1 VAADDPG
8 WVWYRLVASDEALVR
23 LSERLADFQR
33 SGRPDA
39 LFATAT
45 TAEADEVA
53 SIASSGTDDRRTTAC
68 VVLGRLHFFRST
80 ALAAAAKRAEL
91 AKALAFLAPL
101 AGNPAVLPDPLRSLL
116 GPTADA
122 TAQDQVGTDLLR
134 AAFRT
139 PDPDLLGAGITL
151 MAAAVAATADDDPRA
166 GARMAMLIVGHQ
178 WRYQRTHRADD
189 LERTIETGERAM
201 RVLGADHPEFAGIL
215 SNLGVAHRA
224 RYTRTG
230 AMPDLTRSIE
240 LTATA
245 LAAHSADDPRRAACL
260 SNLADGYRDRSSR
273 TGDLADLGA
282 AVDCAEQALACT
294 PAGHPDHAGYLAK
307 VGAVCFRR
315 YERLGDVADLRRAIE
330 SEERARTAEPS
341 LHRPP
346 ADLCVMYRERYQRFG
361 DVADLHRAIES
372 GEHALAMLPEDDVR
386 RAGPASML
394 NLACRHLYEATEDL
408 AHLRRA
414 IGYGRLAVAT
424 YQAGS
429 LDRASALG
437 NLSPALQR
445 LYEHTGLLSDL
456 QQAIDVDEEAL
467 ALLPDGHPVRVTSLS
482 NLCVAY
488 RSRADHTEAAAD
500 RTHAIELGEQAL
512 AAIPDGDPTRGVTIR
527 MVSAAYRERFEHHG
541 DIVDLDRAIELA
553 HLALDTLPADRPDRY
568 RYLSELNIVY
578 QRRSRHSGEASDMR
592 RGIEFQE
599 QALACLPHG
608 HLALALVAT
617 NLGQAHHQFATTTG
631 RPLNED
637 RLGPLIDVIAGSA
650 ATASTTQQVRSY
662 HVAGRLATVLGDHVR
677 ATALLDSA
685 AALLPSVPPPGANW
699 RDREYRIGQY
709 TGLVRESIAAHCA
722 IGDPEGAIEVAE
734 LGRGILLAAELD
746 VDAEAVAAPTF
757 PELRAAAADGVVVLV
772 NTDLR
777 QGEAIIVTA
786 ADDPILVRLPELGGA
801 ELHRQVQQLID
812 VNQQSGFAAALRRR
826 RVIPDVAGW
835 LWDVAVAPILAAL
848 PATPRVWW
856 MPTDLLSLFPW
867 HAAGHPGEP
876 GALDAVVSSYTATLR
891 TLTHSRSR
899 PPTTERRQLTVA
911 VRDAP
916 GSTPLPATAGEAE
929 HLHDAH
935 PGLPLLSGE
944 HVTTDAV
951 LAALRESTWAH
962 FACHADADLLVPSRS
977 GIRLHDGILSLS
989 AISRLRLADAELAYL
1004 SACSTANP
1012 GINQADESLHL
1023 ASAFQLAGF
1032 RHVIATLWPIA
1043 DDFAATAA
1051 REIYRH
1057 LDGTPSA
1064 DNAALGVRRATLDLR
1079 AEYPERPDLW
1089 ASLIH
1094 NGP

>member
-1 VAADDPG
+1 M
-8 WVWYRLVASDEALVR
+8 ASDEALAR

-39 LFATAT
+39 LFATAA
-45 TAEADEVA
+45 TAEADVVA

-68 VVLGRLHFFRST
+68 AVLGRLHFFRST
-80 ALAAAAKRAEL
+80 ALAAAAQRTEL
-91 AKALAFLAPL
+91 AKALTFLAPL
-101 AGNPAVLPDPLRSLL
+101 AGNPGVLPDPLRSLL

-122 TAQDQVGTDLLR
+122 TAQDQVGSDLLR

-139 PDPDLLGAGITL
+139 HDPDLLGAGISL

-166 GARMAMLIVGHQ
+166 GIRMAMLIVGHQ
-178 WRYQRTHRADD
+178 WRYQRTHRLDD

-201 RVLGADHPEFAGIL
+201 RILREDHPEFAGIL
-215 SNLGVAHRA
+215 SNLGLAHRA
-224 RYTRTG
+224 RYSRTG
-230 AMPDLTRSIE
+230 AMPALTRSIE
-240 LTATA
+240 LAATA
-245 LAAHSADDPRRAACL
+245 LAAHSADDPRRAVCL
-260 SNLADGYRDRSSR
+260 SNLADGYRDRSAR
-273 TGDLADLGA
+273 TGDLADMGA

-294 PAGHPDHAGYLAK
+294 PAGHPDHADYLSR
-307 VGAVCFRR
+307 VGAIYFRR

-330 SEERARTAEPS
+330 SEERARTADPD
-341 LHRPP
+341 LHRPST
-346 ADLCVMYRERYQRFG
+346 DLCVLYRERYQRFG

-372 GEHALAMLPEDDVR
+372 GERALAMLPEGDLR
-386 RAGPASML
+386 RAVPASML
-394 NLACRHLYEATEDL
+394 NLACRHLYEATEVL

-424 YQAGS
+424 DRPGS

-467 ALLPDGHPVRVTSLS
+467 ALLPDGHPMRVTSLS

-488 RSRADHTEAAAD
+488 RNRAEHTEASAD

-512 AAIPDGDPTRGVTIR
+512 AAIPADDPTRGITIR
-527 MVSAAYRERFEHHG
+527 MVSAAHRERFERHG
-541 DIVDLDRAIELA
+541 DIAALNRAIELA
-553 HLALDTLPADRPDRY
+553 HLALDTLPADHPDRY
-568 RYLSELNIVY
+568 RYLSELNIGY
-578 QRRSRHSGEASDMR
+578 QRRARYSADPADMR

-599 QALACLPHG
+599 QALACLPDSHPQ
-608 HLALALVAT
+608 LALVAT

-631 RPLNED
+631 RPLDEE

-677 ATALLDSA
+677 ATTLLDSA

-722 IGDPEGAIEVAE
+722 IDDPEGAVEVAE
-734 LGRGILLAAELD
+734 LSRGILLAAELD
-746 VDAEAVAAPTF
+746 VDTESVAAPTF

-786 ADDPILVRLPELGGA
+786 ADDPILVRLPDLGGA
-801 ELHRQVQQLID
+801 ELHRQIQQLID
-812 VNQQSGFAAALRRR
+812 VNQQSGFAATLHRR

-856 MPTDLLSLFPW
+856 MPADLLSLFPW

-899 PPTTERRQLTVA
+899 PSATERRQLTVA

-944 HVTTDAV
+944 HATTDAV

-1043 DDFAATAA
+1043 DDIAATAA

-1064 DNAALGVRRATLDLR
+1064 GNAALAVRRATLDLR

>member
-1 VAADDPG
+1 
-8 WVWYRLVASDEALVR
+8 
-23 LSERLADFQR
+23 
-33 SGRPDA
+33 
-39 LFATAT
+39 
-45 TAEADEVA
+45 
-53 SIASSGTDDRRTTAC
+53 
-68 VVLGRLHFFRST
+68 
-80 ALAAAAKRAEL
+80 
-91 AKALAFLAPL
+91 
-101 AGNPAVLPDPLRSLL
+101 
-116 GPTADA
+116 
-122 TAQDQVGTDLLR
+122 
-134 AAFRT
+134 
-139 PDPDLLGAGITL
+139 
-151 MAAAVAATADDDPRA
+151 
-166 GARMAMLIVGHQ
+166 
-178 WRYQRTHRADD
+178 
-189 LERTIETGERAM
+189 
-201 RVLGADHPEFAGIL
+201 
-215 SNLGVAHRA
+215 
-224 RYTRTG
+224 
-230 AMPDLTRSIE
+230 
-240 LTATA
+240 
-245 LAAHSADDPRRAACL
+245 
-260 SNLADGYRDRSSR
+260 
-273 TGDLADLGA
+273 
-282 AVDCAEQALACT
+282 
-294 PAGHPDHAGYLAK
+294 
-307 VGAVCFRR
+307 
-315 YERLGDVADLRRAIE
+315 
-330 SEERARTAEPS
+330 
-341 LHRPP
+341 
-346 ADLCVMYRERYQRFG
+346 
-361 DVADLHRAIES
+361 
-372 GEHALAMLPEDDVR
+372 
-386 RAGPASML
+386 
-394 NLACRHLYEATEDL
+394 
-408 AHLRRA
+408 
-414 IGYGRLAVAT
+414 
-424 YQAGS
+424 
-429 LDRASALG
+429 
-437 NLSPALQR
+437 
-445 LYEHTGLLSDL
+445 

-500 RTHAIELGEQAL
+500 RTRAIDLGEQAL
-512 AAIPDGDPTRGVTIR
+512 AAIPAGDPTRSVTIR
-527 MVSAAYRERFEHHG
+527 MVSAAHRERFEHHG
-541 DIVDLDRAIELA
+541 NPADLDRAVELA
-553 HLALDTLPADRPDRY
+553 HLALDALPADHPDRY
-568 RYLSELNIVY
+568 RYLSELNTVH

-599 QALACLPHG
+599 QALACLPPG

-631 RPLNED
+631 HPLNED
-637 RLGPLIDVIAGSA
+637 RLGPLIDVITGSA

-722 IGDPEGAIEVAE
+722 IGDPEGAVEVAE

-777 QGEAIIVTA
+777 RGEAIIVTA
-786 ADDPILVRLPELGGA
+786 ADEPILVRLPELGGA
-801 ELHRQVQQLID
+801 ELHRRVQQLID
-812 VNQQSGFAAALRRR
+812 VNQQSGFAAALRQR
-826 RVIPDVAGW
+826 RVIPEVAGW

-899 PPTTERRQLTVA
+899 PPATERRQLTVA

-929 HLHDAH
+929 HLHNAH

-944 HVTTDAV
+944 HATTDAV

-989 AISRLRLADAELAYL
+989 SISRLRLADAELAYL

-1012 GINQADESLHL
+1012 GITQADESLHL

-1064 DNAALGVRRATLDLR
+1064 DNAALGVRQATLDLR

>member
-1 VAADDPG
+1 M
-8 WVWYRLVASDEALVR
+8 ASDEALAR
-23 LSERLADFQR
+23 LSGRLADFRR
-33 SGRPDA
+33 SGRPDV
-39 LFATAT
+39 LFSRAITAD
-45 TAEADEVA
+45 ADEVT
-53 SIASSGTDDRRTTAC
+53 SIASSGTDDEQSTAAR
-68 VVLGRLHFFRST
+68 VVLGRLHFFRAA
-80 ALAAAAKRAEL
+80 ALAEEAKHAEL
-91 AKALAFLAPL
+91 ARALTFLAPL
-101 AGNPAVLPDPLRSLL
+101 SGNPAVLPDPLRALL

-122 TAQDQVGTDLLR
+122 TAQDAVGTDLLR

-139 PDPDLLGAGITL
+139 PDPYLLGAGITL

-166 GARMAMLIVGHQ
+166 GARMAMLVVGHQ

-245 LAAHSADDPRRAACL
+245 LAAHAADDPRRAVCL
-260 SNLADGYRDRSSR
+260 ANLADGYRDRSSR

-282 AVDCAEQALACT
+282 AIDCAEQALACT

-307 VGAVCFRR
+307 VGAACFRR

-330 SEERARTAEPS
+330 SEERARAADPD

-372 GEHALAMLPEDDVR
+372 GEQALAMLPEHDVR
-386 RAGPASML
+386 RAAPASML

-488 RSRADHTEAAAD
+488 RSRAEHTEAAAD
-500 RTHAIELGEQAL
+500 RTYAIELGERAL
-512 AAIPDGDPTRGVTIR
+512 AAIPAEDPTRGVTIR

-541 DIVDLDRAIELA
+541 DHTDLDRAIELA

-568 RYLSELNIVY
+568 RYLSELNIVH
-578 QRRSRHSGEASDMR
+578 QRRARYSGDAADMR
-592 RGIEFQE
+592 RGIGFQE
-599 QALACLPHG
+599 QALACLSPG
-608 HLALALVAT
+608 HPDRALVAA

-631 RPLNED
+631 RPLNEE

-677 ATALLDSA
+677 ATTLLDSA

-699 RDREYRIGQY
+699 RDREYRIGRY

-722 IGDPEGAIEVAE
+722 IGDPAGAVEVAE
-734 LGRGILLAAELD
+734 LSRGILLAAELD
-746 VDAEAVAAPTF
+746 VDAETVDPPAF
-757 PELRAAAADGVVVLV
+757 PELRTAAADGVVVLV

-777 QGEAIIVTA
+777 QGAAIIVTA
-786 ADDPILVRLPELGGA
+786 PGDPLLVRLPELGGA
-801 ELHRQVQQLID
+801 ELHRRIQELID
-812 VNQQSGFAAALRRR
+812 VNRQSGFAAALRRR
-826 RVIPDVAGW
+826 RVVPEIAGW

-848 PATPRVWW
+848 PATSRVWW

-891 TLTHSRSR
+891 TLTHARSR
-899 PPTTERRQLTVA
+899 PSTAGRKQLVIA
-911 VRDAP
+911 VPDAP
-916 GSTPLPATAGEAE
+916 GSAPLPATAGEAGQ
-929 HLHDAH
+929 LHDAH
-935 PGLPLLSGE
+935 PGLPLLAGE
-944 HVTTDAV
+944 HATTDAV

-977 GIRLHDGILSLS
+977 GIRLHDGVLSLS

-1057 LDGTPSA
+1057 LDGTPA
-1064 DNAALGVRRATLDLR
+1064 AGDAALAVRRATLDLR
-1079 AEYPERPDLW
+1079 AEYPGRPDLW

>member
-1 VAADDPG
+1 MPG
-8 WVWYRLVASDEALVR
+8 WVRYRLVASDEALTR
-23 LSERLADFQR
+23 LSDRLADFQR

-45 TAEADEVA
+45 TADADEVT
-53 SIASSGTDDRRTTAC
+53 SIALSGTDDRQTTAR

-80 ALAAAAKRAEL
+80 ALAAEAKHAEL
-91 AKALAFLAPL
+91 ARALTFFAPL
-101 AGNPAVLPDPLRSLL
+101 AGNPAVLPDPLRSLI
-116 GPTADA
+116 GPSA
-122 TAQDQVGTDLLR
+122 TVAAQDQVGTDMLR
-134 AAFRT
+134 ATFRT
-139 PDPDLLGAGITL
+139 PDPYLVGAGIML
-151 MAAAVAATADDDPRA
+151 MSAAVAATADDDPRA
-166 GARMAMLIVGHQ
+166 GNRIAMLIVGHQ

-189 LERTIETGERAM
+189 LERTIETGERAI
-201 RVLGADHPEFAGIL
+201 RILRADHPEFAGIL

-224 RYTRTG
+224 RYGRTG
-230 AMPDLTRSIE
+230 AMPDLTRSID

-245 LAAHSADDPRRAACL
+245 LAAHSADDPRRAVCL
-260 SNLADGYRDRSSR
+260 SNLADGYRDRSIR
-273 TGDLADLGA
+273 TGDLADMGA

-294 PAGHPDHAGYLAK
+294 PAGHPDHAGYLAR
-307 VGAVCFRR
+307 VGAVYFRR

-330 SEERARTAEPS
+330 FEERARTAEPD
-341 LHRPP
+341 LPRPWT
-346 ADLCVMYRERYQRFG
+346 DLCVLYRERYQRFG
-361 DVADLHRAIES
+361 DVADLRRALES
-372 GEHALAMLPEDDVR
+372 GEQALAMLPEGDVR
-386 RAGPASML
+386 RAVPASML
-394 NLACRHLYEATEDL
+394 NLACRHLYEATEEL

-414 IGYGRLAVAT
+414 IDYGRLAVAT
-424 YQAGS
+424 YQDGS

-445 LYEHTGLLSDL
+445 LYGHTGLLSDL

-467 ALLPDGHPVRVTSLS
+467 ALLPDGHPMRVTSLS

-488 RSRADHTEAAAD
+488 RSRAGHTEAAAD

-512 AAIPDGDPTRGVTIR
+512 AAIPAGDPTRGITIR
-527 MVSAAYRERFEHHG
+527 MVSAAHRESFEHHG
-541 DIVDLDRAIELA
+541 DIAGLNRAIELA

-578 QRRSRHSGEASDMR
+578 QRRFRHSADEADMR

-599 QALACLPHG
+599 QALACLSDGDP
-608 HLALALVAT
+608 ALALVAA

-631 RPLNED
+631 RSLNEA

-662 HVAGRLATVLGDHVR
+662 HVAGRLATVLGDHIR
-677 ATALLDSA
+677 ATTLLDTA
-685 AALLPSVPPPGANW
+685 AALLSSVPPPGANW

-722 IGDPEGAIEVAE
+722 IGDPEGAVEVAE
-734 LGRGILLAAELD
+734 LSRGILLAAELD
-746 VDAEAVAAPTF
+746 VGAVAVAAPKF
-757 PELRAAAADGVVVLV
+757 PELRAAAAGGVVVLV

-777 QGEAIIVTA
+777 RGEAIIVTA
-786 ADDPILVRLPELGGA
+786 ADDPILVRLPDLGGA
-801 ELHRQVQQLID
+801 ELHKRVQHLIE
-812 VNQQSGFAAALRRR
+812 VNQQSGFAATLHQR
-826 RVIPDVAGW
+826 RVIPDIVGW

-848 PATPRVWW
+848 PTTPRVWW

-891 TLTHSRSR
+891 TLSHSRSR
-899 PPTTERRQLTVA
+899 PPTTGRRQLTVA

-916 GSTPLPATAGEAE
+916 GSVALPATVGEAE

-935 PGLPLLSGE
+935 PGLPLLLGE
-944 HVTTDAV
+944 HATTDAV

-989 AISRLRLADAELAYL
+989 AISGLRLADAELAYL

-1043 DDFAATAA
+1043 DDMAATTA

-1057 LDGTPSA
+1057 LDGTSSA
-1064 DNAALGVRRATLDLR
+1064 DNAAHAVRRATLDLR
-1079 AEYPERPDLW
+1079 AEYPDRPDMW

>member
-1 VAADDPG
+1 
-8 WVWYRLVASDEALVR
+8 
-23 LSERLADFQR
+23 
-33 SGRPDA
+33 
-39 LFATAT
+39 
-45 TAEADEVA
+45 
-53 SIASSGTDDRRTTAC
+53 
-68 VVLGRLHFFRST
+68 
-80 ALAAAAKRAEL
+80 
-91 AKALAFLAPL
+91 
-101 AGNPAVLPDPLRSLL
+101 
-116 GPTADA
+116 
-122 TAQDQVGTDLLR
+122 
-134 AAFRT
+134 
-139 PDPDLLGAGITL
+139 
-151 MAAAVAATADDDPRA
+151 M
-166 GARMAMLIVGHQ
+166 
-178 WRYQRTHRADD
+178 
-189 LERTIETGERAM
+189 
-201 RVLGADHPEFAGIL
+201 
-215 SNLGVAHRA
+215 
-224 RYTRTG
+224 
-230 AMPDLTRSIE
+230 
-240 LTATA
+240 
-245 LAAHSADDPRRAACL
+245 
-260 SNLADGYRDRSSR
+260 SNLADGYRDRSFR
-273 TGDLADLGA
+273 TGDLADLAA

-294 PAGHPDHAGYLAK
+294 PGGHPDHAGYLAR
-307 VGAVCFRR
+307 VGAVYFRR

-330 SEERARTAEPS
+330 SEERARTADPD

-346 ADLCVMYRERYQRFG
+346 TDLCVLYRERYQRFG
-361 DVADLHRAIES
+361 KVADLHRAIES
-372 GEHALAMLPEDDVR
+372 GEQALAMLPGDDVR
-386 RAGPASML
+386 RAVPASML

-424 YQAGS
+424 YETGS
-429 LDRASALG
+429 LDQASALG

-445 LYEHTGLLSDL
+445 LYAHTGLLSDL

-467 ALLPDGHPVRVTSLS
+467 GLLPDGHPVRVTSLS

-500 RTHAIELGEQAL
+500 RTYAIELGEQAL
-512 AAIPDGDPTRGVTIR
+512 AAIPAEDPTRGVTIR

-541 DIVDLDRAIELA
+541 EIADLDRAIELA

-578 QRRSRHSGEASDMR
+578 QRRSRYSGDAADMR

-599 QALACLPHG
+599 QALAYLSPG
-608 HLALALVAT
+608 HPDLALVAA

-631 RPLNED
+631 RPLDEG
-637 RLGPLIDVIAGSA
+637 RLGPLIDAVAGSA

-677 ATALLDSA
+677 AAALLDSA
-685 AALLPSVPPPGANW
+685 ASLLPSVPPPGANW
-699 RDREYRIGQY
+699 RDREYRIGRY
-709 TGLVRESIAAHCA
+709 TGLVREAIAAHCA
-722 IGDPEGAIEVAE
+722 IDDPEGAVEVAE
-734 LGRGILLAAELD
+734 LSRGILLAAELD
-746 VDAEAVAAPTF
+746 VAAETPAPPAF

-777 QGEAIIVTA
+777 RGGAIIVTA
-786 ADDPILVRLPELGGA
+786 GGDPILVHLPDLGGA
-801 ELHRQVQQLID
+801 ELHRQIQELID

-826 RVIPDVAGW
+826 RVIPEITGW

-848 PATPRVWW
+848 PATSRVWW
-856 MPTDLLSLFPW
+856 MPTDLLSLLPW

-891 TLTHSRSR
+891 TLTHARSR
-899 PPTTERRQLTVA
+899 PPTTGRRQLTVA
-911 VRDAP
+911 VPDAP
-916 GSTPLPATAGEAE
+916 DSAPLPATAEEAE
-929 HLHDAH
+929 QLHAAH
-935 PGLPLLSGE
+935 PGLPLLAGE
-944 HVTTDAV
+944 HATTDAV

-1043 DDFAATAA
+1043 DDMAATAA

-1057 LDGTPSA
+1057 LDGTPPA
-1064 DNAALGVRRATLDLR
+1064 GNTALAVRRATLDLR
-1079 AEYPERPDLW
+1079 AEYPGRPDLW